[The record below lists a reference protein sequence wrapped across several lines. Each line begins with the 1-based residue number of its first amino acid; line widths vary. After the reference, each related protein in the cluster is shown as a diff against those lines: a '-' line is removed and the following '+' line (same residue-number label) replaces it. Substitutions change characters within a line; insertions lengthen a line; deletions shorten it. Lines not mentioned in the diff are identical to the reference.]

1 METDKKNMKEH
12 IQRRTSDRI
21 NVGNVPIGNNAPIS
35 VQTMTNTETT
45 DISSTVSQ
53 IIKLKNVGADIVR
66 ISVPT
71 LEAAEAFKKIKKQV
85 DIPLIADV
93 HFNYKIAIKVLNDGA
108 DCLRINPGNIG
119 NKNRIKQVI
128 DCAKYN
134 NIPIRI
140 GINSGSLEKDI
151 LEKYKF
157 PTSEALLE
165 SAMRHINYL
174 DNFNFDKF
182 KVSIKSSDISI
193 AVKSYK
199 MLAEKISQP
208 LHVGITESGGFR
220 NGTVKSSIGI
230 GLLLLDG
237 IGDTIRVS
245 LAENPI
251 EEVKVGFDILR
262 ALHIRLKG
270 INFIACPTCS
280 RQEFDVIKVV
290 KILEKRLEDINTPMN
305 VSIIGCIVN
314 GLGEALTSTIGITGY
329 RKNSVLYED
338 GIRQLKRIN
347 NDEIIDELEQKIRK
361 KSRELILS
369 T

>member
-1 METDKKNMKEH
+1 MNRYIK
-12 IQRRTSDRI
+12 RRKSNRI
-21 NVGNVPIGNNAPIS
+21 YVGNVPVGNNAPIS

-45 DISSTVSQ
+45 DITSTVKQ
-53 IIKLKNVGADIVR
+53 ITQMKRVGADIVR

-71 LEAAEAFKKIKKQV
+71 MEAAEAFKKIKKQV
-85 DIPLIADV
+85 DVPLIADV
-93 HFNYKIAIKVLNDGA
+93 HFNYKIAIKVLNNGA

-119 NKNRIKQVI
+119 NKHRIRQVI
-128 DCAKYN
+128 DCAKYK

-151 LEKYKF
+151 LNKYKF

-174 DNFNFDKF
+174 EHFDFDQF
-182 KVSIKSSDISI
+182 KVSIKSSNIYI
-193 AVKSYK
+193 AVKSYRK
-199 MLAEKISQP
+199 LAQKINQP
-208 LHVGITESGGFR
+208 LHIGITESGGFR

-237 IGDTIRVS
+237 IGDTIRIS

-262 ALHIRLKG
+262 SLNIRLRG

-280 RQEFDVIKVV
+280 RQEFDVIETV
-290 KILEKRLEDINTPMN
+290 KTLENRLEDIKIPMN
-305 VSIIGCIVN
+305 VSIIGCVVN
-314 GLGEALTSTIGITGY
+314 GLGEALTSTVGITGY
-329 RKNSVLYED
+329 RKSSVLYED
-338 GIRQLKRIN
+338 GIRTSERID
-347 NDEIIDELEQKIRK
+347 NDKIIDELEKKIRK
-361 KSRELILS
+361 KSKKLLFFK
-369 T
+369 

>member
-1 METDKKNMKEH
+1 MKANLS
-12 IQRRTSDRI
+12 IKRRKSNKI
-21 NVGNVPIGNNAPIS
+21 YIGNVPIGGNSFIS

-45 DISSTVSQ
+45 DIDSTVKQ
-53 IIKLKNVGADIVR
+53 IVQLKHVGADIVR
-66 ISVPT
+66 VSIPT
-71 LEAAEAFKKIKKQV
+71 MEAAEAFKKIKNQV
-85 DIPLIADV
+85 DIPLIADI
-93 HFNYKIAIKVLNDGA
+93 HFNYKIAIKVLNNGVDG
-108 DCLRINPGNIG
+108 LRINPGNIG
-119 NKNRIKQVI
+119 NKLRIKQVI
-128 DCAKYN
+128 DCAKYHN
-134 NIPIRI
+134 TPIRI

-165 SAMRHINYL
+165 SAMRHINYF

-182 KVSIKSSDISI
+182 KVSIKSSDIYI
-193 AVKSYK
+193 AIQAYRL
-199 MLAEKISQP
+199 LAKKISQP

-245 LAENPI
+245 LAENPL

-262 ALHIRLKG
+262 SLHIRFKG

-280 RQEFDVIKVV
+280 RQEFDVINTV
-290 KILEKRLEDINTPMN
+290 KILEKRLEDIKVPMN

-314 GLGEALTSTIGITGY
+314 GLGEALTSTIGLTGY

-338 GIRQLKRIN
+338 GVRQLNRIE
-347 NDEIIDELEQKIRK
+347 NDNIIDELEKQIRNKSK
-361 KSRELILS
+361 KLLLS
-369 T
+369 I